1 MCSLFLRFSLGV
13 TLLIPSIAA
22 GAQDRVLRVCADP
35 NNMPFSNMKQQ
46 GFENRIAAMVAEDL
60 GAHLSYVWQR
70 MGRGFVREYLD
81 KSRCDLL
88 IGIPSNYRPV
98 LTTSPYYRSTY
109 VFVLRRG
116 RALNLASGFNSPD
129 LRRLKIGVQVLD
141 EEYTP
146 PGEALARRGLQ
157 GAIVG
162 FDTTGDGANSIV
174 RAVAKGQVDAAVVW
188 GPLAG
193 YFAQKYRGRLTLT
206 PVEPE
211 VDPPGLPFTFAIS
224 MGVRKG
230 NVSLRNKVE
239 AILSKRESEIRSILD
254 KYGVPQIPLASIA
267 GNSSGAN

>member
-1 MCSLFLRFSLGV
+1 
-13 TLLIPSIAA
+13 
-22 GAQDRVLRVCADP
+22 
-35 NNMPFSNMKQQ
+35 MPFSNMKQQ
-46 GFENRIAAMVAEDL
+46 GFENRIAAIVANGL
-60 GAHLSYVWQR
+60 GAHLNYVWQR

-109 VFVLRRG
+109 VFVSRRG

-193 YFAQKYRGRLTLT
+193 YFAQQYRGSLTLT

-230 NVSLRNKVE
+230 NVSLRNELE
-239 AILSKRESEIRSILD
+239 AILSKRESKIRSILD
-254 KYGVPQIPLASIA
+254 KYGVPQIPLVPIA